1 MLRLESITKTF
12 EYRSGGR
19 RHLLRAVDDVS
30 LQLLPGEVHG
40 IVGESGSGKS
50 TLARVATRL
59 YRPDQ
64 GHIWWNDRDITHLSE
79 GELRP
84 LRGFIQ
90 MVFQD
95 PFSSLNPRMRV
106 GAILQEPLIVH
117 RRGSAAEQKSA
128 CAAMLERV
136 GLEPADAVKYPH
148 QFSGGQRQRICIA
161 RALML
166 RPQIVVADE
175 AVSALDVSIQA
186 QILALMQELKRD
198 FGLSYL
204 FITHD
209 LEVVRLIADRIT
221 VMQNGRV
228 VESGSVTDIFQNPQQ
243 DYTRTLLT
251 SRPSA
256 IGERHE

>member
-1 MLRLESITKTF
+1 MLRLENITKTF
-12 EYRSGGR
+12 EYRSAGR
-19 RHLLRAVDDVS
+19 KQILRAVDNVS
-30 LQLLPGEVHG
+30 VEVRPGEVHG

-59 YRPDQ
+59 YTPEQ
-64 GHIWWNDRDITHLSE
+64 GRIWWQDRDITHMSE
-79 GELRP
+79 RELRP
-84 LRGFIQ
+84 LRSFIQ

-106 GAILQEPLIVH
+106 GAILREPLLVH
-117 RRGSAAEQKSA
+117 KRGSVQEQQAA

-136 GLEPADAVKYPH
+136 GLESADLDKYPH

-198 FGLSYL
+198 FGLAYL

-221 VMQNGRV
+221 VMQNGKV
-228 VESGSVTDIFQNPQQ
+228 VESGTVDAIFNNPRE
-243 DYTRTLLT
+243 DYTRKLLT

-256 IGERHE
+256 VPPEQP